1 MNKSKSI
8 IMLMIFMLLISL
20 NAQEKKKT
28 KVSRTKGHA
37 FSGTLLLGFEG
48 GATWALTDYDR
59 VKPNVVGKANL
70 DYYFPTTSNGVFG
83 LRAFASSG
91 SMGGR
96 YNNSNKAETFKTPFT
111 SFGGGVIYSLSMND
125 AVFPYLFVGASYVLT
140 DPQDESGNKLPGNA
154 AGNYDVNNFAYN
166 SEIGLRFLLSDA
178 ISLNFNA
185 GFQLSNDDYYDDL
198 ALGNLNDIL
207 FTTMAGVSYS
217 FFTSGDTDED
227 GVLDEYDMC
236 PETPL
241 NVEVDEF
248 GCAIDTDNDGV
259 ADYKDECPNTPAN
272 VEVNEKGCALDSDMD
287 GVPNYLDKCP
297 NTEAGLQVDKNGC
310 PDTDNDGVADN
321 LDKCPDTPKGA
332 EVNDEGCPI
341 DSDNDGVPNYLDE
354 CENTPAGK
362 QVDEKGCATEVVIKE
377 EIKKV
382 TLSGDT
388 NFEFDKA
395 KLLPNAHKKL
405 KPVVETMKK
414 FKDSRWIIEGHTD
427 AIGSNEY
434 NKKLSLERA
443 QAVADYFVQNG
454 IERNRLELIGLGES
468 QPIATNDTQ
477 EGRAMNRRVEI
488 KLVEDSLKKN
498 NDTDNVEK

>member
-1 MNKSKSI
+1 MNKLRGI
-8 IMLMIFMLLISL
+8 IAVMMMLLLISA
-20 NAQEKKKT
+20 NAQEKKT

-59 VKPNVVGKANL
+59 VKPNSLGKAVL

-83 LRAFASSG
+83 IRGFVQKGA
-91 SMGGR
+91 MGGR
-96 YNNSNKAETFKTPFT
+96 YNSKGRAETFNTPFT
-111 SFGGGVIYSLSMND
+111 TYGAGVIYSLSMND
-125 AVFPYLFVGASYVLT
+125 AVFPYLFVGGSYVFTHPENAATNNL
-140 DPQDESGNKLPGNA
+140 LPGAA
-154 AGNYDVNNFAYN
+154 AGAYDVDDFAYN
-166 SEIGLRFLLSDA
+166 AEVGLRFLLSRE
-178 ISLNFNA
+178 ISLTFDA
-185 GFQLSNDDYYDDL
+185 GAQLSNSDYYDDL
-198 ALGNLNDIL
+198 QQGNLNDIL
-207 FTTMAGVSYS
+207 FTTMVGVSYS
-217 FFTSGDTDED
+217 FFTSNDTDKD
-227 GVLDEYDMC
+227 GVLDEYDQC

-241 NVEVDEF
+241 NVEVDQF
-248 GCAIDTDNDGV
+248 GCAIDTDNDGIP
-259 ADYKDECPNTPAN
+259 DYKDDCPNTPRD
-272 VEVNEKGCALDSDMD
+272 VEVNEKGCALDTDMD

-321 LDKCPDTPKGA
+321 KDKCPDTPRGA
-332 EVNDEGCPI
+332 EVDQYGCPL
-341 DSDNDGVPNYLDE
+341 DSDGDGVPNYLDK

-362 QVDEKGCATEVVIKE
+362 QVDENGCATEVVIKE
-377 EIKKV
+377 EVKKV

-395 KLLPNAHKKL
+395 KLLPNAYEKL

-414 FKDSRWIIEGHTD
+414 YKETRWIIEGHTD
-427 AIGSNEY
+427 AIGSEEY

-443 QAVADYFVQNG
+443 QAVADYFAENG
-454 IERNRLELIGLGES
+454 IDRSRLELIGQGES

-488 KLVEDSLKKN
+488 RLIEDTLKQN
-498 NDTDNVEK
+498 DNVER